1 MSVIK
6 WLEVHA
12 PGFADLSLDERAAP
26 MHFALLWSHF
36 EATALNTD
44 GSVAA
49 IEDFI
54 RELAAQGRLRP
65 AAFDPFLAYF
75 KQRYFAGGQFTHN
88 FDSLN
93 LRPHD
98 RRTLVEAVL
107 SGQNTDHV
115 DSVVAIFI
123 VVYRFRNNY
132 FHGAKWAYQLKDQ
145 LQNFTVANSAIM
157 SVLEM

>member
-1 MSVIK
+1 MGTIE
-6 WLEVHA
+6 WLEAHA
-12 PGFADLSLDERAAP
+12 PGFADLSQEERAAP

-49 IEDFI
+49 IENWI
-54 RELAAQGRLRP
+54 RRLAAQGRLRP
-65 AAFDPFLAYF
+65 AVFDPFLAYF
-75 KQRYFAGGQFTHN
+75 KQRYFAAGQFTHN

-93 LRPHD
+93 LRRPD
-98 RRTLVEAVL
+98 RRPLVEAVL
-107 SGQNTDHV
+107 SGRNTDPV
-115 DSVVAIFI
+115 DSVVVLFI
-123 VVYRFRNNY
+123 VVYRFRNNC

-145 LQNFTVANSAIM
+145 LQNFTAANSALM